1 MKTEYQQAL
10 DYLDSFTD
18 YSKLSGFLYSPER
31 FDLKRVERL
40 LALIGAQTGGTAPH
54 LDLKTV
60 HVAGT
65 KGKGSTSAMIA
76 SILRESGYRTG
87 LYTSPHL
94 HTFRERIQIDG
105 QLISQQQL
113 VAGVNVLR
121 AVAPQVPEI
130 TTFELVT
137 ALAFYHFQHK
147 CDLAVIEVGMG
158 GRLDATNVIEPSVS
172 VITSISYDHMMYLGD
187 TLAAIA
193 AEKAGIIKPGVP
205 VVSAPQP
212 PEAQEVIERAAAERG
227 CPFILVG
234 RDWTWENVSSSAEG
248 QQFAVQRSSASPAPS
263 DGAVYRLSLLG
274 RHQQE
279 NATTALATV
288 ALLQS
293 MGLHIPDRALH
304 AGLQNAQWPGRLE
317 VLHRHPWVI
326 VDGAHNGYSMQ
337 KLRAA
342 IDAQSDGA
350 LFPHNQ
356 MILILGA
363 SADKDIDA
371 MFDAILPACQHVLL
385 TQSQHPRAAT
395 AESLAER
402 IAASEDWGAAPGDR
416 ERTRPTKIPVHVVP
430 IDRALEAALDIA
442 GNDDLICITG
452 SLFVVADLR
461 AAWFERTGQPV
472 PSDADTG
479 HP

>member
-1 MKTEYQQAL
+1 
-10 DYLDSFTD
+10 
-18 YSKLSGFLYSPER
+18 
-31 FDLKRVERL
+31 
-40 LALIGAQTGGTAPH
+40 
-54 LDLKTV
+54 
-60 HVAGT
+60 
-65 KGKGSTSAMIA
+65 
-76 SILRESGYRTG
+76 
-87 LYTSPHL
+87 
-94 HTFRERIQIDG
+94 
-105 QLISQQQL
+105 
-113 VAGVNVLR
+113 
-121 AVAPQVPEI
+121 
-130 TTFELVT
+130 
-137 ALAFYHFQHK
+137 
-147 CDLAVIEVGMG
+147 
-158 GRLDATNVIEPSVS
+158 
-172 VITSISYDHMMYLGD
+172 MMYLGD

-227 CPFILVG
+227 CPLVLVG

-248 QQFAVQRSSASPAPS
+248 QRFSVKRSSASPAPS

-293 MGLHIPDRALH
+293 MGLDIPDRALH
-304 AGLQNAQWPGRLE
+304 AGLQNARWPGRLE
-317 VLHRHPWVI
+317 VLHQRPWVI
-326 VDGAHNGYSMQ
+326 LDGAHNGYSMQ

-342 IDAQSDGA
+342 IDE
-350 LFPHNQ
+350 LFPHDQ
-356 MILILGA
+356 LILILGA

-395 AESLAER
+395 AQSLAER
-402 IAASEDWGAAPGDR
+402 IAAPGDWGAAPEDR
-416 ERTRPTKIPVHVVP
+416 ERTAQTEALVHVVP
-430 IDRALEAALDIA
+430 IDRALETALRIA
-442 GNDDLICITG
+442 DKDDLICITG

-472 PSDADTG
+472 ASDADTR

>member
-1 MKTEYQQAL
+1 
-10 DYLDSFTD
+10 
-18 YSKLSGFLYSPER
+18 
-31 FDLKRVERL
+31 
-40 LALIGAQTGGTAPH
+40 
-54 LDLKTV
+54 
-60 HVAGT
+60 
-65 KGKGSTSAMIA
+65 MIA

-94 HTFRERIQIDG
+94 HTLRERIQIDG
-105 QLISQQQL
+105 QLISQHEL

-121 AVAPQVPEI
+121 ATAPQVPEI
-130 TTFELVT
+130 TTFELIT
-137 ALAFYHFQHK
+137 ALAFHHFQHK

-193 AEKAGIIKPGVP
+193 TEKAGIIKPGVP

-212 PEAQEVIERAAAERG
+212 REAQEVIERTAAERG
-227 CPFILVG
+227 CSLALVG

-248 QQFAVQRSSASPAPS
+248 QQFSVQRHSDARTLPTVRRDVGAGSAS
-263 DGAVYRLSLLG
+263 DGTVYRLSLLG

-293 MGLHIPDRALH
+293 MGLDIPDGALH
-304 AGLQNAQWPGRLE
+304 AGLQNARWPGRLE
-317 VLHRHPWVI
+317 VLHRRPWVI
-326 VDGAHNGYSMQ
+326 LDGAHNGYSMQ

-342 IDAQSDGA
+342 IDE
-350 LFPHNQ
+350 LFPHDR

-395 AESLAER
+395 AQSLAEH
-402 IAASEDWGAAPGDR
+402 IAVSVDE
-416 ERTRPTKIPVHVVP
+416 ERTTRTERVRIVS
-430 IDRALEAALDIA
+430 IDRALETALQIA
-442 GNDDLICITG
+442 DEDDLICITG
-452 SLFVVADLR
+452 SLFIVADLR

-472 PSDADTG
+472 PSDADTS
-479 HP
+479 